1 MRYEIF
7 VTLWG
12 EKFVKKFLDFALS
25 SQLTPGNLPG
35 LSKEAYILYRI
46 YTDRASEPFFWPGL
60 ERLSPHCD
68 IEFIFYEDIR
78 FKHGTL
84 AEAMKHSVSK
94 SVKHHAQQ
102 VTSQHH
108 MALAA
113 DKAETAVVLMDSDF
127 IFSDG
132 SLLHLHEQR
141 LAGKQA
147 YAGMFL
153 RLLEEEAGPKLLQRL
168 PEPLSGRE
176 LVTLARDHMH
186 PRFRSMFADAK
197 EPSSYPTQ
205 INWHVGRKGFVT
217 HCFFPH
223 PLMVNVTPETLRYF
237 STMDYEVLLRAA
249 PSDDD
254 IYFCR
259 NSEDMLVCKMSPGS
273 YLSDMAVGPAPDLD
287 IMARFAIAN
296 TNIRHQLFMTSSV
309 RYVAEEDD
317 AAFLDVE
324 KRSEA
329 FVDSIYKTAEV
340 LLSRQATYD
349 PKIMVSMKSFLGPIE
364 NFMSPQ
370 LHARMEDW
378 LPK

>member
-12 EKFVKKFLDFALS
+12 ERFVKKFLDFALA

-35 LSKEAYILYRI
+35 LSNEADILYRI

-60 ERLSPHCD
+60 ERLSECCD
-68 IEFIFYEDIR
+68 VELIFYEDIPFR
-78 FKHGTL
+78 HGTL
-84 AEAMKHSVSK
+84 SEAMMHSDPK
-94 SVKHHAQQ
+94 SVKHHVQQ

-113 DKAETAVVLMDSDF
+113 DQVETTVMLMDSDF

-132 SLLHLHEQR
+132 SFLHLHEQR
-141 LAGKQA
+141 CAGKKA
-147 YAGMFL
+147 YAAMFL
-153 RLLEEEAGPKLLQRL
+153 RLLEEEASPQLLQHL
-168 PEPLSGRE
+168 PEPLSGRD
-176 LVTLARDHMH
+176 LVTIALDHMH
-186 PRFRSMFADAK
+186 PRFRSMFAAAK

-205 INWHVGRKGFVT
+205 INWPVGRKGFVT

-223 PLMVNVTPETLRYF
+223 PLMVNVTQETLRYF

-254 IYFCR
+254 VYFCQ
-259 NSEDMLVCKMSPGS
+259 NSDDMLVCKMSPGS
-273 YLSDMAVGPAPDLD
+273 YLSDMAVGPAPGLD
-287 IMARFAIAN
+287 IMAHFAIAN
-296 TNIRHQLFMTSSV
+296 TNIRHQLFMTSPV
-309 RYVAEEDD
+309 RYVAEGDD
-317 AAFLDVE
+317 SAFSDVE
-324 KRSEA
+324 KRTQA
-329 FVDSIYKTAEV
+329 FADGIYKAAEV
-340 LLSRQATYD
+340 ILSRQATHD
-349 PKIMVSMKSFLGPIE
+349 PRIMVSTKSFLGPIE